1 MMQEP
6 ADVFHLTVDE
16 VREAGERYP
25 DIDLRAPIAARRAV
39 MEAFSTIQPP
49 PFLGTPP
56 PGPPPND
63 PVSVSIGKFFGEPPQ
78 PSTEPGVL
86 RGNAGSP
93 GTVRGTA
100 RVMRSLMEA
109 DRLQP
114 GDILVARTTAP
125 PWTPLFATAAAIVTD
140 TGGILSHSAIVARE
154 YGIPAVVGTALATT
168 LIQDGQ
174 TIEVDGDNGVVRV
187 ISGS

>member
-1 MMQEP
+1 
-6 ADVFHLTVDE
+6 
-16 VREAGERYP
+16 
-25 DIDLRAPIAARRAV
+25 
-39 MEAFSTIQPP
+39 
-49 PFLGTPP
+49 
-56 PGPPPND
+56 
-63 PVSVSIGKFFGEPPQ
+63 
-78 PSTEPGVL
+78 
-86 RGNAGSP
+86 
-93 GTVRGTA
+93 
-100 RVMRSLMEA
+100 MEA